1 MASESRDELLENTPG
16 LRRLV
21 DVTVETGALASQQE
35 DGMSASQGQA
45 SMRRATGASTRLA
58 SIRVNTLTHTHARTR
73 TLTYLSA
80 L

>member
-58 SIRVNTLTHTHARTR
+58 SIRVNTLTDTHTHAH
-73 TLTYLSA
+73 A
-80 L
+80 H